1 MKKFYSI
8 LLAALSFSCLAQAQ
22 TKTWNGPAFGSW
34 NVAGNWTPAGVPA
47 ATDVVIFNNGA
58 ANEVTDVPG
67 GSIRGLQVIDNSTV
81 TLVATANIVIDI
93 SGPGGTDNLLVETGS
108 ALLLNA
114 GGNSL
119 ALGLSRSTAPGQ
131 SQGLVNGTIVVGAN
145 STLELNNN
153 NTGSII
159 YGRIE
164 NTGGTVIGT
173 NARLRFESGA
183 VYSHEMD
190 AGVVPTATWAAGSR
204 LDLVGTST
212 TLPTG
217 MNQQFQDIELAFSP
231 AVNLGLAG
239 NLNCNGNMTVNL
251 DPLATGIFSLTTIA
265 NNRSITV
272 DGDFVMNSG
281 NFWIDNGNGG
291 SQLRLNGNFIMN
303 GGSLSNGPTNSGT
316 IIFQGTGVQQFIRNG
331 GSISGNI
338 NATIDGNSTV
348 DFGTAIWEGT
358 GNFSMN
364 SAGKIITSHPQGLNS
379 TGSQGTVQNTGNR
392 TFNGNADYEF
402 RGATTGVFNTTAGG
416 GNNVRNF
423 TINNIGGEVVLSKP
437 FTVNNTLTLE
447 NGYLTSD
454 AINLLTLVSGAD
466 AVSNN
471 GAFVNG
477 PLAKIQSNNTSFG
490 FPVGKAGFG
499 LRSISLTGIGGSGTN
514 TFVAEFYRG
523 NPNTDIANGSVLAPG
538 LARVSACEYWTLDRT
553 GGGSKS
559 GIVTLNWEAGS
570 NCALSNYVDN
580 LGTLTV
586 ARHDGNSWTNAGV
599 SAVSGTAAAGTISSN
614 SVSSF
619 SPFALASVDIN
630 SNPLP
635 VLFADVRAYGKNNGV
650 QVEWSNLT
658 ERDVVKYEV
667 ERSTNGIDF
676 SVINLQAPKSN
687 RDDKASYDYFDAAP
701 NSQTNYYRIRVQE
714 VDGKVIYSKVLRV
727 EMSGTKA
734 TSFSVYPNPV
744 TGKQFT
750 VSLNGLNQGRY
761 QLEVYSANGQRV
773 YQATINNVGAGV
785 TQMVELPASLQ
796 TGLYV
801 TVVSGDNYRE
811 SRQVLLR

>member
-1 MKKFYSI
+1 MKKFYSL
-8 LLAALSFSCLAQAQ
+8 LLAALCINSLVQAQ
-22 TKTWNGPAFGSW
+22 TKTWNGPALGSW

-67 GSIRGLQVIDNSTV
+67 GTIRGLQVIDNSTV
-81 TLVATANIVIDI
+81 TLVAAANIVITI

-108 ALLLNA
+108 ALILNA
-114 GGNSL
+114 DGNSL
-119 ALGLSRSTAPGQ
+119 AMGLSRSSAPGQ

-145 STLELNNN
+145 STLELNST
-153 NTGSII
+153 NTSSTIF
-159 YGRIE
+159 GRIE

-190 AGVVPTATWAAGSR
+190 AGVIPTANWAAGSR
-204 LDLVGTST
+204 LDLVGIST

-231 AVNLGLAG
+231 TVNLGLAG

-303 GGSLSNGPTNSGT
+303 GGNLSNGPTNSGT
-316 IIFQGTGVQQFIRNG
+316 LIFQGTGEQQFTRNG

-348 DFGTAIWEGT
+348 NFGTAIWEGT
-358 GNFSMN
+358 GNFTLN
-364 SAGKIITSHPQGLNS
+364 SAGKIITSHPQGVNS
-379 TGSQGTVQNTGNR
+379 TGSQGTVQNTGDR
-392 TFNGNADYEF
+392 TFNGNADFEF
-402 RGATTGVFNTTAGG
+402 RGASTGVFSTTSGG

-423 TINNIGGEVVLSKP
+423 TINNSSGEVVLNKAYMV
-437 FTVNNTLTLE
+437 TNTLTLD

-454 AINLLTLVSGAD
+454 ASNFLTLTSPAD

-471 GAFVNG
+471 DAFVNG
-477 PLAKIQSNNTSFG
+477 PLAKIQSTNTSFV
-490 FPVGKAGFG
+490 FPVGKAGSG
-499 LRSISLTGIGGSGTN
+499 LRPISLSGIGGSGTN

-523 NPNTDIANGSVLAPG
+523 NANTDIANGTVLAPG
-538 LARVSACEYWTLDRT
+538 LARVSACEYWTLDRS
-553 GGGSKS
+553 GAGSKS
-559 GIVTLNWEAGS
+559 GIVTLNWGAGS

-580 LGTLTV
+580 LATLTV
-586 ARHDGNSWTNAGV
+586 ARHDGNAWTNAGV
-599 SAVSGTAAAGTISSN
+599 STVSGTTTAGTISSN

-619 SPFALASVDIN
+619 SPFSLASVDIN
-630 SNPLP
+630 NNPLP

-667 ERSTNGIDF
+667 ERSANGIDF
-676 SVINLQAPKSN
+676 SVINLQAPRSN
-687 RDDKASYDYFDAAP
+687 RDDKASYDYFDASP
-701 NSQTNYYRIRVQE
+701 FSSTNYYRIRVQE
-714 VDGKVIYSKVLRV
+714 VDGKVVYSKVLRV
-727 EMSGTKA
+727 EMGTTKA
-734 TSFSVYPNPV
+734 ASFSLYPNPV
-744 TGKQFT
+744 TGRQFT
-750 VSLNGLNQGRY
+750 VSLAGLQQGRY
-761 QLEVYSANGQRV
+761 TLEVYSTSGQRV
-773 YQATINNVGAGV
+773 YQVNINNAGAGV
-785 TQMVELPASLQ
+785 TQMVELPAAMQ
-796 TGLYV
+796 TGVYM
-801 TVVSGDNYRE
+801 TVISGDNYRE
-811 SRQVLLR
+811 SRQIVVK